1 MLIFPYLI
9 KLYFDP
15 YTTEIS
21 QREKKQRKIDYAIKF
36 YILLLQNNIHRV
48 GKKHFLRW
56 FQRSGKEIKWYR
68 KEKLYKLLL
77 NKTGVVTLQT
87 G

>member
-48 GKKHFLRW
+48 GKKHFLR
-56 FQRSGKEIKWYR
+56 
-68 KEKLYKLLL
+68 
-77 NKTGVVTLQT
+77 
-87 G
+87 